1 MHRATPPS
9 PPREGVTP
17 VQPLRGFRAHNIPV
31 IPESFVQ
38 DLLAR
43 IDIVDVVE
51 RYVPLRKAGANY
63 SACCPFHSEK
73 TPSFTVSPSKQF
85 YHCFGCGAHGSAIGF
100 LMQHAGIGFIEAVE
114 DLAAAAGMQVPHEER
129 NAAIRAKKAPL
140 TELMARAMHFY
151 REQLKA
157 APKAVDYLK
166 GRGLTGEIAARFGL
180 GYAPDAWQ
188 ALQQIFPDYNDP
200 ALVECGLVIVNELGR
215 RYDRFRERVMFP
227 ILDQRGNVIGFG
239 GRVIGHSKEAT
250 ADGASVGPKYLNSPE
265 TPLFEKGRE
274 LYGLTQAR
282 QAIRDSDTVIVV
294 EGYMDVVALAQHGVA
309 NAVATLG
316 TACTPTHVHK
326 LLRQASKVVFCFD
339 GDAAGRKAA
348 WRALEASLEQLS
360 DDKSAG
366 FLFLPAEHDPDSFV
380 RAEGAESFKRLVAH
394 PTTLT
399 EFLLRELKAGV
410 DLASAEGR
418 ARLVHDA
425 RPHLQKLA
433 APILRVQLV
442 KAVAEASALT
452 QAEVETQCD
461 LKPAAR
467 GRPAPPRTRQRP
479 TPSSVEYKLL
489 QIVLHKPEWAAR
501 LPLELINVERPEGQ
515 ALSAIADAIDH
526 GEMPAG
532 GFGLM
537 LEFFRNTPH
546 EAMIATI
553 AANMVEEVD
562 LGALEEMFNDS
573 VVRLRHTAL
582 TAEIEQLTARARQG
596 LNPEERQRLAELL
609 AKKRPGAPSTSGTPI

>member
-1 MHRATPPS
+1 M
-9 PPREGVTP
+9 G
-17 VQPLRGFRAHNIPV
+17 
-31 IPESFVQ
+31 
-38 DLLAR
+38 
-43 IDIVDVVE
+43 
-51 RYVPLRKAGANY
+51 
-63 SACCPFHSEK
+63 
-73 TPSFTVSPSKQF
+73 
-85 YHCFGCGAHGSAIGF
+85 
-100 LMQHAGIGFIEAVE
+100 
-114 DLAAAAGMQVPHEER
+114 
-129 NAAIRAKKAPL
+129 
-140 TELMARAMHFY
+140 RAMMFY
-151 REQLKA
+151 REQLKTS
-157 APKAVDYLK
+157 PKAVDYLK
-166 GRGLTGEIAARFGL
+166 GRGLTGEIAAKFGL
-180 GYAPDAWQ
+180 GYSPDGWQ
-188 ALQQIFPDYNDP
+188 GLQQVFPDYNDA
-200 ALVECGLVIVNELGR
+200 ALVECGLVIVNEQGR
-215 RYDRFRERVMFP
+215 RYDRFRDRVMFP

-239 GRVIGHSKEAT
+239 GRVIGQGE
-250 ADGASVGPKYLNSPE
+250 PKYLNSPE

-294 EGYMDVVALAQHGVA
+294 EGYMDVVALAQHGVG

-316 TACTPTHVHK
+316 TACTPTHVQK

-366 FLFLPAEHDPDSFV
+366 FLFLPPEHDPDSFV
-380 RAEGAESFKRLVAH
+380 RAEGAETFRRLVAH

-410 DLASAEGR
+410 DLSSAEGR
-418 ARLVHDA
+418 ARLVHEA
-425 RPHLQKLA
+425 KPHLQKLA

-442 KAVAEASALT
+442 KAVAEVAALT

-501 LPLELINVERPEGQ
+501 LPLELIDRDRVEGE
-515 ALSAIADAIDH
+515 ALNAIADAIEH
-526 GEMPAG
+526 GELPAG
-532 GFGLM
+532 GFGLL

-546 EAMIATI
+546 EALIAGI
-553 AANMVEEVD
+553 AANMVDEAD
-562 LGALEEMFNDS
+562 FGTLENVFNDS
-573 VVRLRHTAL
+573 VAHLRQTAITDEIKRLS
-582 TAEIEQLTARARQG
+582 ARARD
-596 LNPEERQRLAELL
+596 LTAEERQRLAELL
-609 AKKRPGAPSTSGTPI
+609 AKKRPAPPSTAGTSI

>member
-1 MHRATPPS
+1 
-9 PPREGVTP
+9 
-17 VQPLRGFRAHNIPV
+17 
-31 IPESFVQ
+31 
-38 DLLAR
+38 
-43 IDIVDVVE
+43 
-51 RYVPLRKAGANY
+51 
-63 SACCPFHSEK
+63 
-73 TPSFTVSPSKQF
+73 
-85 YHCFGCGAHGSAIGF
+85 
-100 LMQHAGIGFIEAVE
+100 
-114 DLAAAAGMQVPHEER
+114 
-129 NAAIRAKKAPL
+129 
-140 TELMARAMHFY
+140 MHFY

-180 GYAPDAWQ
+180 GYAPDGWQ
-188 ALQQIFPDYNDP
+188 ALQQVFADYNDP
-200 ALVECGLVIVNELGR
+200 ALVECGLVIVNEQGR

-239 GRVIGHSKEAT
+239 GRVIGQSKEAT
-250 ADGASVGPKYLNSPE
+250 ADGASIGPKYLNSPE

-294 EGYMDVVALAQHGVA
+294 EGYMDVVALAQHGVG

-316 TACTPTHVHK
+316 TACTPVHVHK

-366 FLFLPAEHDPDSFV
+366 FLFLPPEHDPDSFV

-418 ARLVHDA
+418 ARLVHEA
-425 RPHLQKLA
+425 RPHLTRLA

-442 KAVAEASALT
+442 KAVAQASALT
-452 QAEVETQCD
+452 QAEVEAQCD

-479 TPSSVEYKLL
+479 APSSVEYKLL

-532 GFGLM
+532 GFGLL
-537 LEFFRNTPH
+537 LEFFRDTPH

-562 LGALEEMFNDS
+562 LGALEAMFNDS
-573 VVRLRHTAL
+573 IVRLRHTAL

-609 AKKRPGAPSTSGTPI
+609 ARKRPGSASKSGAPI

>member
-1 MHRATPPS
+1 
-9 PPREGVTP
+9 
-17 VQPLRGFRAHNIPV
+17 V

-38 DLLAR
+38 ELLAR
-43 IDIVDVVE
+43 VDIVDVVE
-51 RYVPLRKAGANY
+51 RYVTLRKAGANY

-85 YHCFGCGAHGSAIGF
+85 YHCFGCGAHGSAISF

-114 DLAAAAGMQVPHEER
+114 DLASAAGLQVPHEER
-129 NAAIRAKKAPL
+129 NRAERAKKAPL

-157 APKAVDYLK
+157 SPKAVDYLK
-166 GRGLTGEIAARFGL
+166 ARGLTGEIAAKFGL
-180 GYAPDAWQ
+180 GYAPDGWQ
-188 ALQQIFPDYNDP
+188 GLQQVFPDYNDQ
-200 ALVECGLVIVNELGR
+200 ALAECGLIIVNEQGR
-215 RYDRFRERVMFP
+215 RYDRFRDRVMFP

-239 GRVIGHSKEAT
+239 GRVIGPGE
-250 ADGASVGPKYLNSPE
+250 PKYLNSPE

-282 QAIRDSDTVIVV
+282 QAIRDTDTVIVV
-294 EGYMDVVALAQHGVA
+294 EGYMDVVALAQHGVG

-316 TACTPTHVHK
+316 TACTAIHVQK

-348 WRALEASLEQLS
+348 WRGLEACLEQLS

-366 FLFLPAEHDPDSFV
+366 FLFLPPEHDPDSFV
-380 RAEGAESFKRLVAH
+380 RAEGAETFRKLVAH

-418 ARLVHDA
+418 ARLVHEA
-425 RPHLQKLA
+425 KSHLQKLA

-442 KAVAEASALT
+442 KAIAEAAELT
-452 QAEVETQCD
+452 QAEVETQCG
-461 LKPAAR
+461 LKPASR
-467 GRPAPPRTRQRP
+467 GRAAPPSTKQRP

-501 LPLELINVERPEGQ
+501 LPLELIDRERVEGE
-515 ALSAIADAIDH
+515 ALSTIADAIDH
-526 GEMPAG
+526 GELPAG
-532 GFGLM
+532 GFGLL

-546 EAMIATI
+546 EALIAGI

-562 LGALEEMFNDS
+562 LAALEGVFNDS
-573 VVRLRHTAL
+573 IVRLRHTAL
-582 TAEIEQLTARARQG
+582 TAEIEQLTARAKHG
-596 LNPEERQRLAELL
+596 LNAQERQRLAELL
-609 AKKRPGAPSTSGTPI
+609 AKKRPVAASATGNSL

>member
-1 MHRATPPS
+1 M
-9 PPREGVTP
+9 
-17 VQPLRGFRAHNIPV
+17 

-38 DLLAR
+38 ELLAR
-43 IDIVDVVE
+43 VDIVDVVE

-85 YHCFGCGAHGSAIGF
+85 YHCFGCGAHGSAISF
-100 LMQHAGIGFIEAVE
+100 MMQHAGIGFIEAVE
-114 DLAAAAGMQVPHEER
+114 DLASGVGLQVPHEER
-129 NAAIRAKKAPL
+129 NRAERARKAPL
-140 TELMARAMHFY
+140 TEVMARAMHFY
-151 REQLKA
+151 RDQLKA
-157 APKAVDYLK
+157 SPKAVDYLK
-166 GRGLTGEIAARFGL
+166 NRGLTGEIAAKFAL
-180 GYAPDAWQ
+180 GYAPDGWQ
-188 ALQQIFPDYNDP
+188 GLQQVFPDYDDP
-200 ALVECGLVIVNELGR
+200 ALVECGLVIVNEQGR
-215 RYDRFRERVMFP
+215 RYDRFRDRVMFP

-239 GRVIGHSKEAT
+239 GRVIGE
-250 ADGASVGPKYLNSPE
+250 GEPKYLNSPE

-282 QAIRDSDTVIVV
+282 QAIRDTDTVIVV
-294 EGYMDVVALAQHGVA
+294 EGYMDVVALAQHGIG

-339 GDAAGRKAA
+339 GDSAGRKAA
-348 WRALEASLEQLS
+348 WRALEACLEQLS

-366 FLFLPAEHDPDSFV
+366 FLFLPPEHDPDSFV
-380 RAEGAESFKRLVAH
+380 RAEGAETFKRLVAH

-418 ARLVHDA
+418 ARLVHEA
-425 RPHLQKLA
+425 KPHLTRLA

-452 QAEVETQCD
+452 QAEVETQCG
-461 LKPAAR
+461 LKPASR
-467 GRPAPPRTRQRP
+467 GRAAPAATKHRPP
-479 TPSSVEYKLL
+479 PSSVEYKLL

-501 LPLELINVERPEGQ
+501 LPLELIDRERAEGQ

-526 GEMPAG
+526 GEMAAG
-532 GFGLM
+532 GFGLL

-546 EAMIATI
+546 EALIAGI

-562 LGALEEMFNDS
+562 LGALEGVFNDS

-596 LNPEERQRLAELL
+596 LSPEERHRLAELL
-609 AKKRPGAPSTSGTPI
+609 AKKRPAPTTTGSPI